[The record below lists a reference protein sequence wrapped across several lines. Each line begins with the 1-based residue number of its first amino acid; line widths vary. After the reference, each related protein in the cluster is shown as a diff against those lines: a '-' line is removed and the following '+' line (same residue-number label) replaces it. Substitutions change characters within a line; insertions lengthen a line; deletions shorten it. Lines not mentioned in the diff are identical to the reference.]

1 MLTSNIEKPR
11 EHVSLVRLKGRLAYG
26 NELQTLKTELAGMLA
41 KRGAVVILDVSAI
54 DYTDSSGIGA
64 LLYLDGVAKEAG
76 ASMRVAGV
84 TRRVQE
90 VLHMTHTDKILTLDP
105 DVSTSL
111 RLSGE

>member
-1 MLTSNIEKPR
+1 MLTSKIENPR
-11 EHVSLVRLKGRLAYG
+11 DHVSLVRLKGRLAYG
-26 NELQTLKTELAGMLA
+26 NELQTLKTELAGLLGQH
-41 KRGAVVILDVSAI
+41 GAAVILDVSAI

-64 LLYLDGVAKEAG
+64 LLYLDGVAKESG
-76 ASMRVAGV
+76 ASLRVAGV

-105 DVSTSL
+105 DVEASL